1 MSFLDIQNPLDIPE
15 VQAYYEDVHRFK
27 INSQFEEL
35 KFSKSQTN
43 FDRLCRRLTNIDI
56 PLPALLPYQTL
67 TLEEI
72 KQNVRDILN
81 QLFDNQYKDE
91 IEESLNSIVLEPI
104 ENPLDAILEEKYN
117 REQLIG
123 KKIHISDK
131 LSTIEIIALAH
142 EIIHAL
148 LAKYNAQHY
157 NAHLNNLNYKELLS
171 IVVEYIVCYELGKN
185 IEDDLSVKQRVNRLW
200 VCQQNLQ
207 ESENIKTILP
217 FIPPIL
223 QPHYQVY
230 KDYIMHNGYK
240 YIIGDVYARRLL
252 DMYKDDPATLLK
264 LVSGIINGD
273 QQVKDLIKYYRLS
286 LTDKPT
292 IYGYYDSMEETVSLS
307 KKYKKN

>member
-1 MSFLDIQNPLDIPE
+1 M
-15 VQAYYEDVHRFK
+15 
-27 INSQFEEL
+27 
-35 KFSKSQTN
+35 
-43 FDRLCRRLTNIDI
+43 
-56 PLPALLPYQTL
+56 
-67 TLEEI
+67 
-72 KQNVRDILN
+72 
-81 QLFDNQYKDE
+81 
-91 IEESLNSIVLEPI
+91 
-104 ENPLDAILEEKYN
+104 
-117 REQLIG
+117 
-123 KKIHISDK
+123 
-131 LSTIEIIALAH
+131 
-142 EIIHAL
+142 
-148 LAKYNAQHY
+148 YNAQHY

-207 ESENIKTILP
+207 ESESIKTILP
-217 FIPPIL
+217 FILPIL

-230 KDYIMHNGYK
+230 KDYIIHNGYK

-273 QQVKDLIKYYRLS
+273 QQVKDLIKYYKLS

>member
-1 MSFLDIQNPLDIPE
+1 MSLLDLPNPLDMPE

-27 INSQFEEL
+27 INHQFEEL
-35 KFSKSQTN
+35 KSSKSQTN

-56 PLPALLPYQTL
+56 PLPVLLPYQTL

-72 KQNVRDILN
+72 KQSVRDILN

-91 IEESLNSIVLEPI
+91 IEESLSSIVLDPI
-104 ENPLDAILEEKYN
+104 DNPLDAILEENYKN
-117 REQLIG
+117 DQLIG

-142 EIIHAL
+142 EIIHSL
-148 LAKYNAQHY
+148 LSKYNGQYY

-185 IEDDLSVKQRVNRLW
+185 IEDDLSVKQRVNRIW

-207 ESENIKTILP
+207 ESENMKTILP
-217 FIPPIL
+217 IIPPIL

-264 LVSGIINGD
+264 LMSGIINGD
-273 QQVKDLIKYYRLS
+273 KQVKELIKYYRLS
-286 LTDKPT
+286 LTDKQT
-292 IYGYYDSMEETVSLS
+292 VYGYYDSMEETVSLS